1 MIIRWL
7 LYSIL
12 TLVLTILAYPIVP
25 IAVLLADKETG
36 RLPKFLRWFE
46 THDDL
51 GWGAGTYEEPIGKAY
66 AKYGKRI
73 ALILWLWRN
82 KAYTFRNKIRVD
94 SDYSVMTLSHG
105 GSEVPPKYGFYR
117 EYITMYDGMTKK
129 KWFDLFLGCSFG
141 KFHMYFRLGW
151 KLKPIWK
158 DRKKPDGKSA
168 TGMFSGISIRSD
180 DWDDYPAEQRPV

>member
-1 MIIRWL
+1 MIIKWF

-25 IAVLLADKETG
+25 IAVLFADKETG
-36 RLPKFLRWFE
+36 RLPKIFRWFE

-66 AKYGKRI
+66 LKYGKRV

-94 SDYSVMTLSHG
+94 SDYSDYGIVQS
-105 GSEVPPKYGFYR
+105 GSTVPPKYGFYR
-117 EYITMYDGMTKK
+117 ELFVLYDLKAKK
-129 KWFDLFLGCSFG
+129 EYFDLFLGCSFG
-141 KFHMYFRLGW
+141 KFHVYLRMGW

-158 DRKKPDGKSA
+158 DRKKPDGESA

-180 DWDDYPAEQRPV
+180 DWDDYS